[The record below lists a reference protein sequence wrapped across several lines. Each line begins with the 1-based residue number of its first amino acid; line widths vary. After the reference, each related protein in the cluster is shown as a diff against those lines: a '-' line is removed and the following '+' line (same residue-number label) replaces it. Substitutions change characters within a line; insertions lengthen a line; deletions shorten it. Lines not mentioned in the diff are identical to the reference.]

1 MAGKREARTAGGE
14 AGDWGSSSVVRT
26 RVREFENSS
35 QGLQPLT
42 PARPSA
48 HLLPRTRRR
57 VRTVAL
63 SGFALCGCATLGRL
77 IDEAS
82 RERPPLPL
90 VEATVSSDA
99 RLDSSGAI
107 AGSFVGEGTSRQVS
121 LLSSDPAFV
130 SALVRRWRPERDRRI
145 DPLEWLERRG
155 TFAVNPDPGIDSAL
169 FAQVILAGSPDG
181 HVRVRL
187 RTILLHGAGCRQG
200 APQAEL
206 IVEPARSSG
215 ISLRGPVVGSLRGPD
230 VHWPVND
237 SYRRDP
243 PPEPGPGLLDS
254 LIDQTSEVLDSL
266 LTVRLPARELPL
278 SGQSLRP
285 AVNTLAD
292 EDAADVTPIR
302 LDDGRIRYAVS
313 LRESRRTARG
323 AEGLASIVM
332 IWDAALLWRQVVFQ
346 PTLLE
351 YGRRGPVR
359 AFGGRTRPIYWRRLQ
374 AVSGFA
380 FERDYL
386 WMEQVDVDAGRV
398 RWLILEPRGNIVVA
412 AADVEDGC

>member
-1 MAGKREARTAGGE
+1 MSH
-14 AGDWGSSSVVRT
+14 GSPYAFQPDSAEQTNAIRSVKGPDA
-26 RVREFENSS
+26 E

-42 PARPSA
+42 PATSSTPLPS
-48 HLLPRTRRR
+48 RSRSR
-57 VRTVAL
+57 VWTVAL
-63 SGFALCGCATLGRL
+63 SVLILSDCAKLGRL

-90 VEATVSSDA
+90 VEAGVSSDA

-145 DPLEWLERRG
+145 DPLEWLQRRG

-169 FAQVILAGSPDG
+169 FTQVILAGSPDG

-187 RTILLHGAGCRQG
+187 RTILLHGARCRQG

-230 VHWPVND
+230 VHWPVNA
-237 SYRRDP
+237 SYRRNP
-243 PPEPGPGLLDS
+243 PPEPGPGLVDS
-254 LIDQTSEVLDSL
+254 LINQTSEVMDSL
-266 LTVRLPARELPL
+266 LTLRLPSRDLPL
-278 SGQSLRP
+278 SGQIFRP

-292 EDAADVTPIR
+292 EDAVDVAPIR

-313 LRESRRTARG
+313 LRERRRTARG

-332 IWDAALLWRQVVFQ
+332 IWDAGLLWRQVVFQ

-359 AFGGRTRPIYWRRLQ
+359 ALGGRTRPIYWRRLQ
-374 AVSGFA
+374 PVSGFA

-386 WMEQVDVDAGRV
+386 WMEQVDVEAGRV
-398 RWLILEPRGNIVVA
+398 RWLILETRGNIVVA